1 MWIAPFGNLRIDA
14 RLQLPAAYRSLS
26 RPSSAPS
33 AKAFALR
40 PFSLD
45 LFIRAKIPLFSR
57 IILSSFSYLSAIVV
71 FYPLTKIKLIII
83 KFL

>member
-1 MWIAPFGNLRIDA
+1 MYLPF
-14 RLQLPAAYRSLS
+14 PAAYRSLS

-71 FYPLTKIKLIII
+71 FYPLTKI
-83 KFL
+83 